1 MKYKLNVPLQ
11 ELDGSAVVDQNK
23 KTITV
28 AHQCV
33 LALCVNEEID
43 GMEKMR
49 RGELAEKIFKAK
61 DEEDLPIE
69 EIALV
74 KQLVGKYLST
84 VAVMQIWRLLEK
96 G

>member
-1 MKYKLNVPLQ
+1 MKYKLNNPLK
-11 ELDGSAVVDQNK
+11 ELNGSDVVDPNK
-23 KTITV
+23 QVITV

-33 LALCVNEEID
+33 LALCVQEEID

-49 RGELAEKIFKAK
+49 RGELAEKIFRAK
-61 DEEDLPIE
+61 DEVELTIE
-69 EIALV
+69 EVALV

-84 VAVMQIWRLLEK
+84 LAVMQIWRLLEK

>member
-1 MKYKLNVPLQ
+1 MKYRLNVPLK
-11 ELDGSAVVDQNK
+11 ELDGNDVIGSNKQVV
-23 KTITV
+23 TV
-28 AHQCV
+28 SQQCI
-33 LALCVNEEID
+33 LALCVQEEID
-43 GMEKMR
+43 GVEKMK

-61 DEEDLPIE
+61 DDVEFTIE
-69 EIALV
+69 EVALV